1 MKRKYRKQKNGRERG
16 PSGMG
21 NGAHQNVS
29 PQARRGLTKSREGRR
44 QQADRRQKQRG
55 WE

>member
-1 MKRKYRKQKNGRERG
+1 MAKKQKNGRVRG
-16 PSGMG
+16 SEGNG
-21 NGAHQNVS
+21 NGAHHQVS
-29 PQARRGLTKSREGRR
+29 PMDHGTRTKSRKGKR